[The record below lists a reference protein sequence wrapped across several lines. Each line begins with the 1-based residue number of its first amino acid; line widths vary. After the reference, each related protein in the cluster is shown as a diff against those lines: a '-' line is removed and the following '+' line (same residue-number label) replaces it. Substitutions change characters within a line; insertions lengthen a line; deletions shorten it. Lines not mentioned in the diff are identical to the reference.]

1 MKRGFTLVELIGV
14 IVILGI
20 IVGIVYPI
28 IDSSFNSTTKK
39 LSKQQISALED
50 VARLWGARNP
60 DELSEDETKYLTIE
74 ELKKSGLIE
83 NRSVLDTDTM
93 EAIEGCIKIDYNSSV
108 NQYEYKYGE
117 YGSNCI
123 NENS

>member
-60 DELSEDETKYLTIE
+60 DKLSEDEEKYLTIE

-83 NRSVLDTDTM
+83 NKSVLDTDTM
-93 EAIEGCIKIDYNSSV
+93 EEMNGCIKIEYYN
-108 NQYEYKYGE
+108 NKYIYEYGDW
-117 YGSNCI
+117 SNCPQ
-123 NENS
+123 

>member
-20 IVGIVYPI
+20 IVGIVYPV
-28 IDSSFNSTTKK
+28 IDSGFNSTTKK

-60 DELSEDETKYLTIE
+60 DELPDESPEDEMYLTIE
-74 ELKKSGLIE
+74 QMKKSGLIE
-83 NRSVLDTDTM
+83 NKSVLDTNTM
-93 EAIEGCIKIDYNSSV
+93 EAVTGCIKIKYNSSV

-117 YGSNCI
+117 YGSYCN
-123 NENS
+123 